1 MTTLHYA
8 QAIYQ
13 RSLQLPEVAAREA
26 LDFIEF
32 LQQRYATPLTPDT
45 EQFLAALA
53 GGWAGDFPDDIDGA
67 AGLTHDVPRDTI

>member
-13 RSLQLPEVAAREA
+13 RSLQLPEIAAREA

-32 LQQRYATPLTPDT
+32 LQQRYAVPARPDT

-53 GGWAGDFPDDIDGA
+53 GGWVGDFPDDIDA
-67 AGLTHDVPRDTI
+67 AAELTDDVPRDTL